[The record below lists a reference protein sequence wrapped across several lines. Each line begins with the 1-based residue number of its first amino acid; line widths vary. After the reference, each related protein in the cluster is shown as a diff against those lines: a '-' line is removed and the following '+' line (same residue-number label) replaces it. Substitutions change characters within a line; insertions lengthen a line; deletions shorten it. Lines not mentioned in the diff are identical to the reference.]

1 MLGSRNY
8 VFEPR
13 PSSDAER
20 AQMRGWIQP
29 LHGVLEQ
36 IMQHLRS
43 KEDPS
48 KILFV
53 CDADGVVTANQMGMP
68 HELRHEFMELM
79 RERIRAAPATPRY
92 AVFQSVIYRNNPLAP
107 NAAPDEE
114 VMWHLET
121 PDALA
126 CAMLAK
132 IIRAKKRP
140 PKLAPPRFEY
150 YEGAKMQGGMVGF
163 FLPRTSAFGAYAPP
177 MPPIAFGKTD

>member
-1 MLGSRNY
+1 MASRNY
-8 VFEPR
+8 VFVPR
-13 PSSDAER
+13 ASSDVER
-20 AQMRGWIQP
+20 AQMRAWMQP
-29 LHGVLEQ
+29 LYAVLEQ

-53 CDADGVVTANQMGMP
+53 CDAEGGVTANQMEMP

-79 RERIRAAPATPRY
+79 REKIRATAATPRY
-92 AVFQSVIYRNNPLAP
+92 AVFQSVVYRNNPLAP

-121 PDALA
+121 PDALS
-126 CAMLAK
+126 CVMLAK
-132 IIRAKKRP
+132 IIRAKKKP

-150 YEGAKMQGGMVGF
+150 YEGVQKIQGGMIGF
-163 FLPRTSAFGAYAPP
+163 FLPRSSAFGEYGPP
-177 MPPIAFGKTD
+177 MPPIAHGTRG